1 MEAPR
6 RDDLWDPSQPPNR
19 RSIDHPQRA
28 ADVLVQV
35 LEEAGVDVIFGLPG
49 GAIAPVFDAIHA
61 RKKIRLVI
69 SKHESA
75 AVFGAIGHARATGRL
90 GVAVVTSGPGILNTL
105 TGIGAAFCDGVPI
118 LVLGGEVSRQAFGK
132 GALQEGSSH
141 SLNVVAM
148 ASHVTK
154 LALQV
159 PDATG
164 APTLLRRAMT
174 TAMSGRPGPVLMTLP
189 IDVQS
194 GKVCAPRVSQAV
206 STSFG
211 IETTPIEHAALA
223 LQRSKRKVIFAG
235 SGVRHGEGPRL
246 LRELA
251 EKLQCPV
258 MTTPKAKGVF
268 PEDHPLALGVFGIG
282 GHPSATR
289 FLASPV
295 ETMLA
300 IGTSLNDL
308 ATNGWSQAIRPT
320 RTLIHVDI
328 DSARV
333 GRAYQSQIAIAAPA
347 TLFMSEVLPRIRP
360 STVDAQYGLEY
371 YSDAE
376 NTPVGADGAITPQRA
391 IWELQEVLPRGSVYT
406 VDSGEHT
413 NFAIHYLRA
422 HHPNAFMVMHG
433 LAAMGSAIPAAIG
446 IQLANKRGF
455 AVAICG
461 DGGFAMTA
469 PELATAAYERLP
481 VIVMVMNDQRLGM
494 VELGHQAL
502 FGRTPDFTV
511 GPMDVGVVSVGL
523 GARTLQVNQPGD
535 ILNARELLQR
545 RSGPVVLDVRID
557 RTVRMPRNSRFEK
570 LATDVR

>member
-1 MEAPR
+1 VEAPR
-6 RDDLWDPSQPPNR
+6 RDDPWDPSQTPNR

-49 GAIAPVFDAIHA
+49 GAIGPVFDALHGH
-61 RKKIRLVI
+61 KKIRTVV

-75 AVFGAIGHARATGRL
+75 AIFGAVGYARATGKL
-90 GVAVVTSGPGILNTL
+90 GVAVVTSGPGLLNTM
-105 TGIGAAFCDGVPI
+105 TGVAAAFCDGVPV
-118 LVLGGEVSRQAFGK
+118 LLLGGEVPRHNFGK

-141 SLNVVAM
+141 NLNVVAM
-148 ASHVTK
+148 LGHITK
-154 LALQV
+154 TAMQV
-159 PDATG
+159 PDANA
-164 APTLLRRAMT
+164 APTLLRRAII
-174 TAMSGRPGPVLMTLP
+174 TATSGRPGPVLLTLP
-189 IDVQS
+189 VDTQS
-194 GKVCAPRVSQAV
+194 AQICAPRISQAV

-211 IETTPIEHAALA
+211 IEAQPLEHAALA

-235 SGVRHGEGPRL
+235 SGVRAGEGPRL

-268 PEDHPLALGVFGIG
+268 PETHPLALGVFGLG
-282 GHPSATR
+282 GHPSAAK
-289 FLASPV
+289 FMSEPV
-295 ETMLA
+295 ETVLA

-308 ATNGWSQAIRPT
+308 ATNGWTQVLKPT

-347 TLFMSEVLPRIRP
+347 AMFLEEMMPRVRP
-360 STVDAQYGLEY
+360 SSVNQHYGIEHHT
-371 YSDAE
+371 DAE
-376 NTPVGADGAITPQRA
+376 LTQTGSDGAISPQRA
-391 IWELQEVLPRGSVYT
+391 IWELQQVLPNNAIYS

-413 NFAIHYLRA
+413 IFAIHYLQA
-422 HHPNAFMVMHG
+422 HHPHAFMAMLG
-433 LAAMGSAIPAAIG
+433 LGAMGSAIPAAIG
-446 IQLANKRGF
+446 TQLGRPSGV

-481 VIVMVMNDQRLGM
+481 VIVMVMNDHRLGM
-494 VELGHQAL
+494 VELGHKAH
-502 FGRTPDFTV
+502 FGRSPNFTV

-523 GARTLQVNQPGD
+523 GARTLQVKKPGD
-535 ILNARELLQR
+535 ILAAEALLRR
-545 RSGPVVLDVRID
+545 RSGPIVLDVLID
-557 RTVRMPRNSRFEK
+557 RTVRMPKNSRFEQ